1 MPNPRKSAVRALVK
15 VDSDGAFSNIIL
27 DNVMEQDGL
36 TGADAVL
43 ATALFYGVLERR
55 ITIDYI
61 ADRLSKQPVRKQPY
75 LVAAAIRIG
84 IYQLMFMDRIPPF
97 AAINESVNIVKRSK
111 NSRAVGYVNAL
122 LRAVERQKSDLIPTD
137 DSPKSVSVRC
147 SAPLWM
153 VERLSA
159 QYGVEKAVSVFES
172 MLGRSNVYLRVNTTK
187 TDCDSLSRLLASH
200 SVATEFTDVDGSLRI
215 VGHSGAVERLAGY
228 SEGLFHVQDLS
239 SQICAASLDA
249 RENMRVLDVCA
260 APGGKSF
267 TVAEIMNGTGEV
279 VSCDL
284 YEHRVKLISD
294 GAKRLGLGNI
304 SARTADASVYDPSL
318 GEFDRV
324 LCDAPCSGL
333 GIMGRKPDIKYKS
346 ADQIADLPDIQY
358 NILTNAAKYVRAGGR
373 LVYSTCTLLHE
384 ENEDVFERFLSNF
397 PDFCPVSVRTLLPCD
412 DGTDGFF
419 IAAAERKV

>member
-27 DNVMEQDGL
+27 DNVIEQDEL

-122 LRAVERQKSDLIPTD
+122 LRSVERQKSDLIPTD

-147 SAPLWM
+147 SAPMWM

-159 QYGVEKAVSVFES
+159 QYGMEKAVSVFES

-187 TDCDSLSRLLASH
+187 TDRDSLARLLASH
-200 SVATEFTDVDGSLRI
+200 SVATETTCVDGSLRI
-215 VGHSGAVERLAGY
+215 VGHGGAVERLAGY

-239 SQICAASLDA
+239 SQICAVSLDA

-373 LVYSTCTLLHE
+373 LVYSTCTLLRE
-384 ENEDVFERFLSNF
+384 ENEGVFERFLSVF
-397 PDFCPVSVRTLLPCD
+397 PDFCAVSVRTLLPCD

-419 IAAAERKV
+419 IAVAERKV